1 MGMSATQARY
11 LSLVAQQ
18 SNLEYQ
24 GQQINQERSVLAQ
37 QVSDLY
43 NSLLNLQVPTP
54 PSTQDFTSIVYN
66 CNMLSENLTFSA
78 SDVVPSENNT
88 FTVNFKS
95 KGYGATL
102 SLNNGTISVER
113 NTEESV
119 TGTFIYNHL
128 NMQTLEGAYQEISD
142 PTTQPGPGAQFMSI
156 TDWSPIT
163 NPGDTQ
169 VNSDEHYVKLNIDVD
184 DETANGD
191 IVGDNEFLPATPE
204 NIQKVLDT
212 GATSVTIY
220 ELVDYEDPTSTPYD
234 SDAGD
239 VLVEQAETWQPV
251 NIGNSF
257 NGYYV
262 VDENGYARHATADD
276 FNMDGRYYILKPNVT
291 YFHDDDG
298 GDTVF
303 FDNPNT
309 QNDDYLIGGKPA
321 IALDEAVPDHL
332 TEEQYNQYV
341 QAIENA
347 NLKKSDGTPYE
358 ADSFFFYKLDDGTIQ
373 FALKSDVQD
382 NDGRTKT
389 YDFIPNGDITN
400 IDTREGCLLEF
411 DPATGRITNISIPI
425 YGDNGEIQSYTS
437 INLEATTV
445 TDEIGYENAMAEY
458 KYQQYLYDQ
467 EQAKINAKTEKIQQM
482 DRNLELKLQRLD
494 TQRTQITTE
503 MDALEK
509 VLNDNIEKS
518 YKTFSG

>member
-66 CNMLSENLTFSA
+66 CNMLSQNLTFSA

-95 KGYGATL
+95 KGYGETL

-113 NTEESV
+113 NTDEPV
-119 TGTFIYNHL
+119 TGTIIDNHL
-128 NMQTLEGAYQEISD
+128 SMQSLNGAFQEKADQST
-142 PTTQPGPGAQFMSI
+142 PSAPGYQFMHI
-156 TDWSPIT
+156 ALYTT
-163 NPGDTQ
+163 NPYDMLVDST
-169 VNSDEHYVKLNIDVD
+169 NHYVLLNIDGNE
-184 DETANGD
+184 ETANGD
-191 IVGDNEFLPATPE
+191 FTGDNEFLLATPE
-204 NIQKVLDT
+204 NIQKVLDA
-212 GATSVTIY
+212 GSSPVVIY
-220 ELVDYEDPTSTPYD
+220 ELVTEGSSPILFT
-234 SDAGD
+234 AGVD
-239 VLVEQAETWQPV
+239 VLVESAETWQPV
-251 NIGNSF
+251 NIGTSF
-257 NGYYV
+257 EDYYV
-262 VDENGYARHATADD
+262 VDVDGYATPANADD
-276 FNMDGRYYILKPNVT
+276 FDMDGGDYILKQGVK
-291 YFHDDDG
+291 YLHEDG
-298 GDTVF
+298 IGSDSASL
-303 FDNPNT
+303 DNPDT

-321 IALDEAVPDHL
+321 IALDEAVATGHL

-341 QAIENA
+341 KAIENA
-347 NLKKSDGTPYE
+347 NLKKSDGTPYGP
-358 ADSFFFYKLDDGTIQ
+358 DSFFFYKLDDGTIQ
-373 FALKSDVQD
+373 FALKSDVLD

-389 YDFIPNGDITN
+389 YNFIPNGDITN

-411 DPATGRITNISIPI
+411 DPANGRITNISIPI

-458 KYQQYLYDQ
+458 KYEQYLYDQ
-467 EQAKINAKTEKIQQM
+467 EQAKINAKTEAIQQM

>member
-11 LSLVAQQ
+11 LLQVAQQ

-66 CNMLSENLTFSA
+66 CNMLSKNLTFSA
-78 SDVVPSENNT
+78 SDVVPSNNNT

-95 KGYGATL
+95 KGYGETL

-113 NTEESV
+113 NTNNVV
-119 TGTFIYNHL
+119 TGTFINNHL
-128 NMQTLEGAYQEISD
+128 SMQGLDGAYQEKPD
-142 PTTQPGPGAQFMSI
+142 QETPPVTGEQFMQVTTLGP
-156 TDWSPIT
+156 TDPL
-163 NPGDTQ
+163 NPDI
-169 VNSDEHYVKLNIDVD
+169 HYVRLNIDVAG
-184 DETANGD
+184 ETANND
-191 IVGDNEFLPATPE
+191 MNDDEFLPATQT
-204 NIQKVLDT
+204 NIQTVLAT
-212 GATSVTIY
+212 GVGSVTIY
-220 ELVDYEDPTSTPYD
+220 ELKTFDLETTTYN
-234 SDAGD
+234 SDTD
-239 VLVEQAETWQPV
+239 VLVENALTWQPV
-251 NIGNSF
+251 NIGDSF
-257 NGYYV
+257 YNYYV
-262 VDENGYARHATADD
+262 VDDDGFARHATIED
-276 FNMDGRYYILKPNVT
+276 FDMDEQGYILKEGVK
-291 YFHDDDG
+291 YLYADG
-298 GDTVF
+298 IGSEPAYL
-303 FDNPNT
+303 NSPNT
-309 QNDDYLIGGKPA
+309 LNDDYLIGGQPA
-321 IALDEAVPDHL
+321 IALDEAVGTGDL
-332 TEEQYNQYV
+332 TEEQFNQYV
-341 QAIENA
+341 KAIENA
-347 NLKKSDGTPYE
+347 NLKKPNGTPYE

-389 YDFIPNGDITN
+389 YSFIPNGDITN
-400 IDTREGCLLEF
+400 IDTKEGCLLEF

-425 YGDNGEIQSYTS
+425 LGEHGDIQSYTS
-437 INLEATTV
+437 IALEASTV
-445 TDEIGYENAMAEY
+445 TDEVGYENAMAEY

-503 MDALEK
+503 IDALEK